1 VQTLLDYI
9 IKDGALALDMTDE
22 IIAGTTIV
30 HDGTITHKP
39 TLDALATKA

>member
-1 VQTLLDYI
+1 
-9 IKDGALALDMTDE
+9 MSDE

-39 TLDALATKA
+39 TLDALAKPV